1 VPQQQP
7 EGIPVSEQSAAT
19 AAHGATP
26 ARTGVRPEIQALRT
40 VAVLSVVIYHLWPE
54 RLTGGF
60 VGVDIFFAISGFLI
74 TAHLIREVD
83 RTGRVRL
90 AQFWARRARRLLP
103 ASLLVLVASA
113 LMVWAFIPQTYWQ
126 QFFTEIRAA
135 ALYVENWQLA
145 GDAVDYL
152 AADNIASPV
161 QHFWSLSTEEQFY
174 LVWPVLVLVAVL
186 LSGKLASPARRRVF
200 IGSALGVVAIASLVF
215 SILWTNSNAASAY
228 FITPTRA
235 WEFAAGGLLGVF
247 SLQVVRSESVRTVVS
262 WLGWATILVS
272 VLVYS
277 VALPFPGY
285 IAAIPVLGT
294 LAVIWA
300 GSPTTRWSATW
311 LASRAPVQFLGD
323 ISYSLYL
330 WHWPLIIVMPFIL
343 GHDIGW
349 RTKIAIFSVAL
360 LLAWLTKL
368 FVEDPVR
375 SKGFFAARGPA
386 VTFAGMIA
394 AVAIVVAG
402 TTGGYAYVQQQVDAT
417 AAEAKEIANGDVSC
431 FGAAG
436 FDTSCV
442 DPRLDG
448 VLVPEPVPLEDRSKA
463 FIDGCVGNDQVSDLI
478 PCTYGSTE
486 PDAKVVALVGDSH
499 AAMWLPALEQIAT
512 TKNWRIEL
520 FVKNGCAYTAAKLEK
535 DNQRYGVC
543 ETWKGHVDVALAEL
557 PDLAIMF
564 TSYRSNILKE
574 SEKKVAS
581 GFEKKW
587 QPIVDR
593 GVKVYAIADI
603 PQMLADGVLCVATNQ
618 ESGDY
623 SSCDVPRD
631 EAFADVVDAQK
642 RAADAVG
649 AGYISLNPY
658 LCDADTCF
666 MVIGHVMVYYDRFH
680 VTATYARTVGPYL
693 QKAISKAK

>member
-1 VPQQQP
+1 MPQQQP
-7 EGIPVSEQSAAT
+7 EGFPVSEQSAAT
-19 AAHGATP
+19 AANGAPP

-40 VAVLSVVIYHLWPE
+40 VAVLSVVIYHLWPQ
-54 RLTGGF
+54 RLMGGF

-83 RTGRVRL
+83 RTGRVSL

-113 LMVWAFIPQTYWQ
+113 LMVWAFVPQSYWQ

-152 AADNIASPV
+152 AADNVKSPV

-174 LVWPVLVLVAVL
+174 MVWPVLVTLAAL
-186 LSGKLASPARRRVF
+186 LAGRRASASRRRVY
-200 IGSALGVVAIASLVF
+200 IGSALGIVAISSLVF
-215 SILWTNSNAASAY
+215 SIIWTNTNPASAY

-247 SLQVVRSESVRTVVS
+247 SLQVVRSEVVRTVVS

-272 VLVYS
+272 VLVYHDG
-277 VALPFPGY
+277 LPFPGF
-285 IAAIPVLGT
+285 IAAVPVLGT
-294 LAVIWA
+294 LMVIWA
-300 GSPTTRWSATW
+300 GSPSVRWSATW

-330 WHWPLIIVMPFIL
+330 WHWPLIIVMPFII

-360 LLAWLTKL
+360 LLAWLTKII
-368 FVEDPVR
+368 VEDPVR
-375 SKGFFAARGPA
+375 SRGFFAARGPA
-386 VTFAGMIA
+386 VTFAGMVV
-394 AVAIVVAG
+394 AVAIVAAG
-402 TTGGYAYVQQQVDAT
+402 TTGGYAYVQRQVDAT

-436 FDTSCV
+436 FDTDCV

-448 VLVPEPVPLEDRSKA
+448 VLVPEPVPLEDRSDA
-463 FIDGCVGNDQVSDLI
+463 FLDGCVGNDQTSELI
-478 PCTYGSTE
+478 PCSYGSTE
-486 PDAKVVALVGDSH
+486 ADATVVALVGDSH
-499 AAMWLPALEQIAT
+499 AAMWLPAIEQIAT
-512 TKNWRIEL
+512 SKNWRIEL

-535 DNQRYGVC
+535 DNPRYEVC
-543 ETWKGHVDVALAEL
+543 EEWKDKVDVAIA
-557 PDLAIMF
+557 DLDDLSIMF

-574 SEKKVAS
+574 SEKKVAK
-581 GFEKKW
+581 GFEERW

-593 GVKVYAIADI
+593 DVKLYAIADI
-603 PQMLADGVLCVATNQ
+603 PQMDADGVLCVDTNQ

-623 SSCDVPRD
+623 SSCDVARD
-631 EAFADVVDAQK
+631 VAFEDVTDAQK
-642 RAADAVG
+642 TAAKAVG
-649 AGYISLNPY
+649 ATYLSLNPY
-658 LCDADTCF
+658 LCSSETCF

-693 QKAISKAK
+693 QKAMSKAK